1 MNYYKIIYFLLC
13 VFMFTSSEAKE
24 MNISVLPTPKIF
36 VIEDGSF
43 IIPNNA
49 NVSLIGNDKTKLE
62 YSFELLNE
70 CLYDQKIDLT
80 TVKDGNS
87 VINFEI
93 VSEDQIKDVPAEFV
107 KESYTLFISESGIS
121 IKSPSYRG
129 IYYGVVSLIQI
140 IERTNNN
147 LPYCKI
153 VDYPD
158 MKIRGVSDDISRGQV
173 STLDNFK
180 KIIKFMA
187 RYKMNTYM
195 PYMEDVVELKCYPS
209 MGLERGA
216 LTYDEIKELHK
227 FAEKHFV
234 DIIPIFQT
242 LGHYENI
249 LAQKEFI
256 KYAEFPG
263 AASLD
268 VSNPDTYVFLENM
281 LKEIFELFPSEY
293 FHMGADESYDVGL
306 GNSKG
311 LVEKSNLAK
320 VHLEHYKKVYAICKK
335 YNKKVLMYGD
345 ILLNHPE
352 ILDELPKDITI
363 VDWHYRPDANYPST
377 EKFNTAGFNYIV
389 SPSVW
394 NFLTPFPTNFNAI
407 PNIEYIIKAGIENNS
422 IGMINSNWGDYGA
435 ETIKEL
441 VLYGYAYSAFCS
453 WNINASDID
462 NFSKNYF
469 ADFFNAPNTQIDEV
483 YQIFSGQLNQM
494 LWHDVF
500 RHPALP
506 LRNTVWWESSANRV
520 TKNRWML
527 SSLPI
532 IEEKINNA
540 VKIVKRNNDHLDILN
555 FMAAFNDWFVLK
567 IQTQQLINDIIDEK
581 SSETDLCLK
590 LIDRNINAIKKVEA
604 EYKNIWLKYYKRD
617 NLNMIEDKFN
627 RLLSYFNETKAD
639 LQNKTLKSPLI
650 ESKWIYYSVDKEQ
663 PVSDVKFKKTFDL
676 TETPTSGFLQMLGD
690 TYAKLNINGAYV
702 DEISAR
708 RSLSL
713 LVDYKRILFIDI
725 AKYLTK
731 GTNTIEVIVQNFNK
745 NGSAGMN
752 LIAQIKTK
760 LADYKIL
767 SDESWWVNN
776 LFANS
781 NLWKSALV
789 KDYPYAVTAPN
800 FETKRTSWIER

>member
-1 MNYYKIIYFLLC
+1 MNYIKTIFSLTCLFLFSYC
-13 VFMFTSSEAKE
+13 EAKE
-24 MNISVLPTPKIF
+24 MNISILPTPKSIIVEEGNF
-36 VIEDGSF
+36 VI
-43 IIPNNA
+43 PNKT
-49 NVSLIGNDKTKLE
+49 NVLLIGNDKTKLGF
-62 YSFELLNE
+62 SFDLLNN
-70 CLYDQKIDLT
+70 CLNEQKIET
-80 TVKDGNS
+80 NS
-87 VINFEI
+87 VNSGTSFITFEI
-93 VSEDQIKDVPAEFV
+93 VNENQIKDVPAQFIQ
-107 KESYTLFISESGIS
+107 ESYTLTISKSGIT

-129 IYYGVVSLIQI
+129 IYYGVTSLVQM

-147 LPYCKI
+147 LPYCNI
-153 VDYPD
+153 LDYPD
-158 MKIRGVSDDISRGQV
+158 MKIRGISDDISRGQV

-180 KIIKFMA
+180 KIIEFMA

-195 PYMEDVVELKCYPS
+195 PYMEDVVELDCYPS
-209 MGLERGA
+209 IGKGRGA
-216 LTYDEIKELHK
+216 LTHNEIKELHK

-242 LGHYENI
+242 LGHYENL
-249 LAQKEFI
+249 LAQKEYI

-281 LKEIFELFPSEY
+281 LKEVFELFPSEY

-306 GNSKG
+306 GNSKF
-311 LVEKSNLAK
+311 LVEKSSLAK
-320 VHLEHYKKVYAICKK
+320 VHLEHYKKVYDICKK

-363 VDWHYRPDANYPST
+363 VDWHYRPETNYPSAET
-377 EKFNTAGFNYIV
+377 FNKAGFNFIV

-407 PNIEYIIKAGIENNS
+407 PNIEYITKAGIKNNS

-453 WNINASDID
+453 WNINSPEIND
-462 NFSKNYF
+462 FGKNYF
-469 ADFFNAPNTQIDEV
+469 TDFFNTPNTEIDEV
-483 YQIFSGQLNQM
+483 YKIFSEPLNQM

-506 LRNTVWWESSANRV
+506 MRDPVWWESSANRV
-520 TKNRWML
+520 TKNSWIL
-527 SSLPI
+527 SSVPTI
-532 IEEKINNA
+532 KEKIIDA
-540 VKIVKRNNDHLDILN
+540 QKVVKRNSDHLEILS
-555 FMAAFNDWFVLK
+555 FMADFNEWYVLK
-567 IQTQQLINDIIDEK
+567 MQTQQLINSIIDGK
-581 SSETDLCLK
+581 SNETDLCIK
-590 LIDRNINAIKKVEA
+590 LIDRNVKTLAKLQP
-604 EYKNIWLKYYKRD
+604 EYKKIWQKYYKPD

-627 RLLSYFNETKAD
+627 RLVSYFNETKTG
-639 LQNKTLKSPLI
+639 LQNNTLKSPKI
-650 ESKWIYYSVDKEQ
+650 ESKWIYYSIDKEQ
-663 PVSDVKFKKTFDL
+663 PVNNVKFKKTFDL
-676 TETPTSGFLQMLGD
+676 AETPSSGMLQMFGD
-690 TYAKLNINGAYV
+690 TYAKLYINGKYI

-713 LVDYKRILFIDI
+713 LVDYKRILFVDI
-725 AKYLTK
+725 TKYLTK
-731 GTNTIEVIVQNFNK
+731 GTNTIEVTVQNFNN
-745 NGSAGMN
+745 NGNAGMN
-752 LIAQIKTK
+752 FIAEIKAGSNIYK
-760 LADYKIL
+760 LL
-767 SDESWWVNN
+767 SDESWWVDN

-781 NLWKSALV
+781 NMWKSALT
-789 KDYPYAVTAPN
+789 KDYPYTVTAPN